1 MRACIRC
8 GTEIPDD
15 AIYCQRCEHLV
26 GTTASMPSPSSSP
39 NFRPNGAT
47 DLKPQTRQRRRQ
59 RSFLASLLLLLGV
72 RRNPQTGSLG
82 CAFGQ
87 ALSVALTAVLIIGF
101 IAGPVLKLFPPF
113 SPNSPSI
120 QVTFVSAGSVNV
132 HGANFPSRSR
142 IHLILDGVGITF
154 PPTSHPSISQSL
166 YNISFYV
173 VQANTT
179 QQVEQPSFAN
189 NIIVRED
196 GTFDAQVDI
205 PKNWQPDS
213 QHVIEAQAVGQD
225 GRAQTQVQQTVTMP
239 AESSGGVLS
248 SPTPT
253 PISTSTTT
261 TSTTTTSTTTTPIL
275 VPGISKISPKSGPAG
290 IPIIITGS
298 GFTKAIGVS
307 FGLAPVQCGV
317 DNTCTVDSDTQITV
331 VVPAENPSDAS
342 ASVPVD
348 VTVTTPNGTSTKSSV
363 DQFTYTPLPV
373 VSNISPM
380 SGSVN
385 GGTQVTII
393 GTGFTNATSV
403 SFDSASILCGGHS
416 TCVVNSDTQIIV
428 ASPAGSGTVDVTVTT
443 PSGTSTKS
451 SVDQFTYAPLPMVTS
466 ISPSGGSPTG
476 GTPVTINGSGF
487 TNATVS
493 FGSTA
498 ATNVNVMSDSQI
510 TATSPAG
517 NGTVDVTVTT
527 PGGTSQTNGMD
538 TFTYGVTPVPD
549 PSPIVIG
556 G

>member
-253 PISTSTTT
+253 PL
-261 TSTTTTSTTTTPIL
+261 TTSTTTTPIL

-342 ASVPVD
+342 ASVP
-348 VTVTTPNGTSTKSSV
+348 
-363 DQFTYTPLPV
+363 
-373 VSNISPM
+373 
-380 SGSVN
+380 
-385 GGTQVTII
+385 
-393 GTGFTNATSV
+393 
-403 SFDSASILCGGHS
+403 
-416 TCVVNSDTQIIV
+416 
-428 ASPAGSGTVDVTVTT
+428 VDVTVTT

-556 G
+556 